1 MRGVQLTSFC
11 PVVSSATLTKHE
23 VVRPEEVAEGTRPD
37 RVHRSWLQVD
47 EDGAGNVLVGL
58 NLIVVD
64 VDALELEVVVALVN
78 TVAVDTVFV

>member
-1 MRGVQLTSFC
+1 MYEIPLTSFR
-11 PVVSSATLTKHE
+11 PVVTGTVLSKDK
-23 VVRPEEVAEGTRPD
+23 VVGAEEVAERSTADGVHGTG
-37 RVHRSWLQVD
+37 LEID